1 MTTAQLVTTPNRK
14 VRLVRTGPRPVSQ
27 ARIEIATDTLRL
39 DNADVMAVACREA
52 KIPFYVAC
60 ALFLKESKGKNVWGR
75 SDGSE
80 ATFSGYPGPVTKGGY
95 EIFRWLVIEN
105 GWTSNGVGPGQ
116 ITYAGSL
123 KNGKRDGG
131 YFRLMEEQGLK
142 PWDVHDNMLFSLTV
156 LNNHYIAN
164 ESSWVTAGRLYNG
177 ALAYGQ
183 DLAKR
188 IDFCKSILSVR

>member
-39 DNADVMAVACREA
+39 DNADVIAVACREA

-60 ALFLKESKGKNVWGR
+60 ALFLKESKGKNVWGH
-75 SDGSE
+75 DAGG
-80 ATFSGYPGPVTKGGY
+80 ALSGYERPVTKQGFL
-95 EIFRWLVIEN
+95 IFYWMVVEH
-105 GWTSNGVGPGQ
+105 GMTSNGVGPGQ

-123 KNGKRDGG
+123 KNGRRDGG
-131 YFRLMEEQGLK
+131 YFRLMEEQNLK

-164 ESSWVTAGRLYNG
+164 ESWVTAGRLYNG

-183 DLAKR
+183 DLAKQ